1 MPLYEMI
8 VVCRIGETQAVANL
22 IKSLVVAIY
31 QEGGVVRRFVNL
43 GDRITQKNLKAKDG
57 SYSSVARYLAVEFD
71 ANPETKSM
79 AEKVARAN
87 SEALNVFTHKMKE
100 MEYYKVMLNK
110 EVWKQMEVQETQIN
124 ENNKDQ
130 IINVL
135 AKQVNQSTL
144 EDELKSAIQSE
155 IDRSKRL

>member
-1 MPLYEMI
+1 MI